1 MARVLEPTP
10 PCREYQGTTV
20 FSLQRSIWVKTITY
34 GERERE
40 GERKGERE
48 EGRDEQMEGRKERC
62 YLFAIHLMGIYL
74 ELHIP

>member
-1 MARVLEPTP
+1 ME
-10 PCREYQGTTV
+10 RE
-20 FSLQRSIWVKTITY
+20 RK
-34 GERERE
+34 GERE
-40 GERKGERE
+40 GERE